1 MLHSIHI
8 GKCENPGN
16 SDNISTYIEDNSQ
29 SSGEEL
35 ADSFIL

>member
-8 GKCENPGN
+8 SKCENPGN

-35 ADSFIL
+35 D